1 MSKTKQQ
8 LEMIQN
14 KEPLEIQYD
23 EDYLYEQY
31 LTQEKLNEEYWEQK
45 AKETVD
51 MINANYDSRFC
62 FYDVMAAVIEVT
74 NNEKL
79 ANEIGNKLNELYVRR
94 MTFDV
99 QING

>member
-1 MSKTKQQ
+1 MGKMKETLREDESIID
-8 LEMIQN
+8 IQ
-14 KEPLEIQYD
+14 PD

-31 LTQEKLNEEYWEQK
+31 LTQEKLNEEYWEMK

>member
-1 MSKTKQQ
+1 MGKMKETLREDESIID
-8 LEMIQN
+8 IQ
-14 KEPLEIQYD
+14 PD

>member
-1 MSKTKQQ
+1 MGKMKETLREDESIID
-8 LEMIQN
+8 IQ
-14 KEPLEIQYD
+14 PD

-31 LTQEKLNEEYWEQK
+31 LVQEKLNEEYWEMK
-45 AKETVD
+45 ARETVD
-51 MINANYDSRFC
+51 IINANYDSRFC